1 MTMSLLFQIPV
12 IILIILACGSLVR
25 KLGQARV
32 IGEIIGGILL
42 GPSVFGRIAPAASS
56 ALFPPSS
63 MVSFEVLSTVGLI
76 LFLYLI
82 GTEVNIEH
90 LCHQR
95 ATAALSSLMSIL
107 VPFAIGALLAES
119 LRIRFAPQGVPRIP
133 FVLFLGIAMSIT
145 AFPVLARILEDRGIQ
160 GTKLGTT
167 AILCAAVDDVVAWV
181 LLALALAL
189 IGAGNGRS
197 SLAARL
203 LGLVV
208 YLVVMIGV
216 VRPIAARLLR
226 SRQGQDLSLEL
237 LGIMTAFAFASAAAT
252 DALGLHPL
260 FGAFLAG
267 ICFPRADA
275 WQGTIRSR
283 LEMLLSALLLP
294 LFFALTGMRTRLD
307 LLNKPAMWLWTA
319 IVLVAATVGKIGG
332 ATVAARWTGQSWRDS
347 LALGALLNTRGLV
360 ELIVLN
366 IGYNAGIFS
375 PELFTMLVVMA
386 LITTMCTMPILN
398 LLGIE
403 NASLVNSRAGEKRAP
418 LLNS

>member
-42 GPSVFGRIAPAASS
+42 GPSVFARIAPAASS

-63 MVSFEVLSTVGLI
+63 MASFEVLSTVGLI
-76 LFLYLI
+76 LFLFLI

-90 LCHQR
+90 LYHQR

-145 AFPVLARILEDRGIQ
+145 AFPVLARILEERGIQ